1 MAQSPSRPALSIRYV
16 IVAALAAVAGFLL
29 ANLTWTEDRPHIINH
44 EAASQFSH
52 PRPMP
57 AFDLIDMHGRAFTRS
72 ELGGAWTFVFFG
84 YTFCPDICP
93 TTLAN
98 FDFIAQTLRTANPA
112 AEADTRFL
120 FVSVDPD
127 RDTPDRLQ
135 AYVTYFNPNFLAA
148 TGAVEQ
154 LDRFSR
160 AAGAVY
166 VKIPGDDPN
175 NYLVDHSSGVFLF
188 DPQARLSAVFTPP
201 HDPDGVVRSYL
212 AIRSAAS

>member
-1 MAQSPSRPALSIRYV
+1 MAESHPRSTPPMLFV
-16 IVAALAAVAGFLL
+16 AVAVIAAAAGFVL
-29 ANLTWTEDRPHIINH
+29 AGLPWTGDKPRIISR

-57 AFDLIDMHGRAFTRS
+57 AFDLIDMQGRAFTRR
-72 ELGGAWTFVFFG
+72 ELAGAWTFVFFG

-98 FDFIAQTLRTANPA
+98 FDFVAHALPAADKA

-127 RDTPDRLQ
+127 RDTSDRLQ
-135 AYVTYFNPNFLAA
+135 AYVTYFNPDFLAA
-148 TGAVEQ
+148 TGAAAQ
-154 LDRFSR
+154 LERLTR

-166 VKIPGDDPN
+166 VKVPSDDLD

-188 DPQARLSAVFTPP
+188 DPQARLAAVFTPP
-201 HDPDGVVRSYL
+201 HDPDAIVRSYL
-212 AIRSAAS
+212 AIRASAS